1 MTAIHLPSVNACLN
15 ASAGAFLVAG
25 WLFIRRKNVDAHRAC
40 MVLALLCSTA
50 FLASYLYYHYQV
62 GSVRFQKTGL
72 IRTVYLGILL
82 THTVLAAAIV
92 PMIGRGVFLAVQGRN
107 QEHARLSRWTAP
119 IWLYVSVTGVVV
131 YWMLYRL

>member
-1 MTAIHLPSVNACLN
+1 MSAIHLPSVNACLN
-15 ASAGAFLVAG
+15 ASAGVFLVAG

-50 FLASYLYYHYQV
+50 FLASYLYYHAQV
-62 GSVRFQKTGL
+62 GSVRFQKTGF
-72 IRTVYLGILL
+72 IRTAYLGILL

-92 PMIGRGVFLAVQGRN
+92 PMIGRGVFLAVKGRFV
-107 QEHARLSRWTAP
+107 EHARLSRWTAP
-119 IWLYVSVTGVVV
+119 LWLYVSVTGVVV